1 MPSETN
7 ETIKPTVIRIPRIQ
21 ARPPI
26 FPGSNV
32 IRSNLLS
39 LPTNISLIA
48 AFCVGVATDRRITS
62 TFASGKLWS
71 TLRAGLAQTFE
82 HMGVVVGPHPRNPP
96 ANSPLESAWQDSNS
110 LPQCLLRL
118 FDPTKLAEG
127 VRHSPSA

>member
-7 ETIKPTVIRIPRIQ
+7 ETIKPTAIRIPRIH

-48 AFCVGVATDRRITS
+48 AFCVGVATAPRI
-62 TFASGKLWS
+62 ASPLPSGNLWS
-71 TLRAGLAQTFE
+71 PLPAGLAQTLE
-82 HMGVVVGPHPRNPP
+82 RVGVVLGPHPRSPP
-96 ANSPLESAWQDSNS
+96 ANSPLESAWQDSDS
-110 LPQCLLRL
+110 MPQCLLQL